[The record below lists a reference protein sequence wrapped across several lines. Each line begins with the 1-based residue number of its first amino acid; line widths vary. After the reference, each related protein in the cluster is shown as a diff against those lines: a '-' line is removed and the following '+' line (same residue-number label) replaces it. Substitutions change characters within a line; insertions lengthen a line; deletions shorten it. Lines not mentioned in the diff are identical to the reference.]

1 MATWAL
7 PCGSGRSSRANFV
20 RLTRVRVHLERGS
33 NGRPESRDALTA
45 VRQRAKAETSETEK
59 LYGIAELASELGIT
73 ARAIRFYEAKEL
85 LAPVRANGGRVY
97 TRRDRARLKLILRA
111 KSIGFSLAEVQQFL
125 ELYGSRGEGRPQ
137 QVSFLAERSAAMI
150 AELEQKQAD
159 IVKTL
164 EELRDIHAQCL
175 QYLAEEGSS
184 PCKAEREGEAG
195 ASQVKSRRTAG

>member
-1 MATWAL
+1 
-7 PCGSGRSSRANFV
+7 
-20 RLTRVRVHLERGS
+20 
-33 NGRPESRDALTA
+33 LTA
-45 VRQRAKAETSETEK
+45 VRQRAKADSSNSEK
-59 LYGIAELASELGIT
+59 LYGIAELAAELGIT

-137 QVSFLAERSAAMI
+137 QVSFLADRSAAMI

-175 QYLAEEGSS
+175 RFLAEDGT
-184 PCKAEREGEAG
+184 PCKTAGDGEA
-195 ASQVKSRRTAG
+195 ADAPHKKSRRTAG